1 MRLFLYVTLLAVSLQ
16 ASPRCHNYI
25 QSVRVAHYEQ
35 FGIDFPY
42 QYGVAQL
49 QQESNCRDVI
59 SLDGVGSQGLPQI
72 TYRLWQKTLSAKG
85 VDNIKSIPNQLKAQ
99 AIIMKSLHNP
109 KYGLWVTYQV
119 YNGGG
124 LVLKEINRAGV
135 ESWSEAKK
143 NCHRGKSCFKFK
155 GQTQCRSNC
164 DINYEYSKNIFRYG
178 NDYGSLISNKYRFW

>member
-1 MRLFLYVTLLAVSLQ
+1 MRLFLFVMLLAVSLQ
-16 ASPRCHNYI
+16 ANPRCHNYI
-25 QSVRVAHYEQ
+25 QNVRVAHYEQ
-35 FGIDFPY
+35 FGVDFPY

-72 TYRLWQKTLSAKG
+72 TYRLWQKTLSSKG

-124 LVLKEINRAGV
+124 LVVKEINRAGI
-135 ESWSEAKK
+135 ESWDKAKK
-143 NCHRGKSCFKFK
+143 NCHRGKSCFRFK
-155 GQTQCRSNC
+155 GQVQCRSNC
-164 DINYEYSKNIFRYG
+164 DINYEYSKNIYKYG
-178 NDYGSLISNKYRFW
+178 NLYGSAKTTKYRFW